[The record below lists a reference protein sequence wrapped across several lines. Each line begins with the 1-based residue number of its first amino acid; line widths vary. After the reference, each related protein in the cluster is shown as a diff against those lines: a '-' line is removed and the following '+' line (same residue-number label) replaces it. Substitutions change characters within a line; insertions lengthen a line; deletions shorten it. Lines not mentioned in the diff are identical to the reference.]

1 MTTNEKRAK
10 RVKQTAEVFTPPK
23 LVNEMLDKL
32 PAEVWE
38 EKEEN
43 TFIDPACGNGNFL
56 IQVLHRKLNLG
67 HDPTEA
73 LKSIYGLDIMDD
85 NIKECRIKLLTIIS
99 AIYDT
104 PLTLEH
110 IKTVF
115 TNIRYLDLTKKNK
128 RTGKLIH
135 PGGSLNYDMSF
146 EPPKGVVLNHCK
158 TWLKQIKKGEMLLAD
173 LHVEDVDEIS
183 TVVEGPREDGT
194 ERIDMFAEGE

>member
-1 MTTNEKRAK
+1 MTTKDKRNK
-10 RVKQTAEVFTPPK
+10 RKKQTAEIFTPPK
-23 LVNEMLDKL
+23 LVNEMIDKL
-32 PAEVWE
+32 PAETWE
-38 EKEEN
+38 KGK
-43 TFIDPACGNGNFL
+43 TFLDHACGNGNFL
-56 IQVLHRKLNLG
+56 IQILHRKLNLG

-99 AIYDT
+99 VLHDT

-128 RTGKLIH
+128 RTGDLIH

-146 EPPKGVVLNHCK
+146 NPPTGIVVNHCK
-158 TWLKQIKKGEMLLAD
+158 TWLKQIKKGKMLLAN
-173 LHVEDVDEIS
+173 LQVEDIDGIE

-194 ERIDMFAEGE
+194 ERIDMFADE